1 MCYLPGHLSS
11 KGLTNKIAK
20 QWGIFTLYLTDEKTG
35 IKYIS
40 TNLTRRRRHLGYVAL
55 NVLHFEAKVSIAEAT
70 VSTISFV

>member
-11 KGLTNKIAK
+11 KGLANKIAK
-20 QWGIFTLYLTDEKTG
+20 RWGILTLYLTDVKTG

-40 TNLTRRRRHLGYVAL
+40 TNLTRRHKHLGYLAL
-55 NVLHFEAKVSIAEAT
+55 NILYLETKISTTEAT